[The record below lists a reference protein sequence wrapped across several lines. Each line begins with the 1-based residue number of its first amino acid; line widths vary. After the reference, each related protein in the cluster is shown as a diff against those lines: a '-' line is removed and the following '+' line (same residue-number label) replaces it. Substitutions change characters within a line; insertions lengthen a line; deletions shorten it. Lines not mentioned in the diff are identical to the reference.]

1 MADIRGYTVV
11 TAAYW
16 GFTLT
21 DGALRMIVL
30 LYFHSLGYSPFQLAA
45 LFLLYEIVGI
55 VTNLFGGWIGS
66 RFGLKVTLFSGLG
79 LQIVALLGLSVL
91 DPDWEKSVSIAF
103 VLLAQGLSGVAKDL
117 CKMSS
122 KSAIKLL
129 VDDGQHSILFKMVAL
144 LTGSKNALKGLGFFI
159 GGVLLSSFG
168 FVYSLWGMAAALA
181 LVLMACLS
189 FFSSTLGR
197 PNKKTKVM
205 EILSKSWPINILSA
219 ARVFL
224 FGARDVWFVVA
235 VPVFLYKE
243 LNWEFAEVGSFLAFW
258 IISYGLIQ
266 GTTPGIIKSSM
277 DGLSHEI
284 KAARLW
290 IVILTFVTLMLA
302 LCIEVQQYGAWTLI
316 VGLAIFGFCFAV
328 NSSLHSYLI
337 LGLTGADKVA
347 LSVGFY
353 YSANAAGRLIGTF
366 LSGISYQWGGLS
378 GSLYTSAALL
388 VLATVLTFVLASL
401 DRIRRQKLPE
411 QNTPIVQ

>member
-1 MADIRGYTVV
+1 MMDIRGYIVV

-45 LFLLYEIVGI
+45 LFMLYEIMGI
-55 VTNLFGGWIGS
+55 FTNLVGGWIGS

-91 DPDWEKSVSIAF
+91 NPDWEQSFSITF

-122 KSAIKLL
+122 KSVIKLL
-129 VDDGQHSILFKMVAL
+129 VVDGQHSTLFKMVAL

-159 GGVLLSSFG
+159 GGLLLSSFG
-168 FVYSLWGMAAALA
+168 FVHSLWGMAAALA
-181 LVLMACLS
+181 LVLMGCLS
-189 FFSSTLGR
+189 FFSNTLGQ

-205 EILSKSWPINILSA
+205 DMLSKSWPINILSA

-235 VPVFLYKE
+235 LPVFLYKE
-243 LNWEFAEVGSFLAFW
+243 LNWEFVEVGSFLAFW
-258 IISYGLIQ
+258 IIGYGLIQ
-266 GTTPGIIKSSM
+266 GAAPRMVKSSV
-277 DGLSHEI
+277 DGLSREI
-284 KAARLW
+284 RAARLW
-290 IVILTFVTLMLA
+290 IVILTLITFILA
-302 LCIEVQQYGAWTLI
+302 LSVEVQQYAAWTLT

-328 NSSLHSYLI
+328 NSSVHSYLI
-337 LGLTGADKVA
+337 LGLSRADKVA

-353 YSANAAGRLIGTF
+353 YSANAAGRLMGTL

-378 GSLYTSAALL
+378 GALYTSVALL
-388 VLATVLTFVLASL
+388 VLATVFTFVLASL
-401 DRIRRQKLPE
+401 GRIGMQKLSE
-411 QNTPIVQ
+411 